1 MILIDTSAWVE
12 FLRNTGSQICEQV
25 DRLLERETYVCE
37 PVVMELL
44 AGARNDA
51 QLTELRRLLAR
62 CTTLQTTSAD
72 FEMAAAIFR
81 QCRRGGKTPRKMLDC
96 LIAAIAIRND
106 ASLLHC
112 DQDFLAIAEHSSLS
126 LATI

>member
-12 FLRNTGSQICEQV
+12 FLRNTGSQICDQV
-25 DRLLERETYVCE
+25 DRFLERETYV
-37 PVVMELL
+37 
-44 AGARNDA
+44 
-51 QLTELRRLLAR
+51 R

-72 FEMAAAIFR
+72 FEMAVAIFR
-81 QCRRGGKTPRKMLDC
+81 QCRRGGTTPRKTMDC

-112 DQDFLAIAEHSSLS
+112 DQDVVAIAEHSALS
-126 LATI
+126 LATT